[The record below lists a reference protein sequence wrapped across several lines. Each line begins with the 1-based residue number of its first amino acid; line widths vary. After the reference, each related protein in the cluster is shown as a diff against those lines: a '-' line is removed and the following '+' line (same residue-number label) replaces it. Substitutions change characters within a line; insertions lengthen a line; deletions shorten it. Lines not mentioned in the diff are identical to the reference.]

1 MYVLHES
8 RGTKNVKKKLSKVRS
23 TEWKPSLI
31 IQAHLGGRLKKIVKL
46 KSAHNIMSQKYSLV
60 PYKSTG

>member
-8 RGTKNVKKKLSKVRS
+8 RGTKNVKKLSRVRS

-60 PYKSTG
+60 PYKNTE

>member
-8 RGTKNVKKKLSKVRS
+8 KETKNVKKLTRVRS
-23 TEWKPSLI
+23 TEWKPSLM
-31 IQAHLGGRLKKIVKL
+31 IQAHLGGRLKKIAKL

>member
-8 RGTKNVKKKLSKVRS
+8 NETNNVKRLWRVRS
-23 TEWKPSLI
+23 TDWKPSLI
-31 IQAHLGGRLKKIVKL
+31 IQAHLGGRLKKIIKL

>member
-1 MYVLHES
+1 MCYMSQEEQKTLK
-8 RGTKNVKKKLSKVRS
+8 KNFRECAVRI
-23 TEWKPSLI
+23 EWKPSLI